1 MQKVGITHF
10 FILRI
15 RNLSLRFGFCIAFNL
30 PNKTKKVFMDKE
42 SLLRLVDSLHR
53 DKEIAKDV
61 VFQGIEAALT
71 TAARKHFKSQEMISI
86 QIDRNTGEILAKE
99 GDHTID
105 PSELGRITAQ
115 TAKQVIIQK
124 IREAERDVIYED
136 FVSRRGAIVSG
147 TVQRFEGS
155 TIIVNLGKTEG
166 VLQRSEQID
175 GEHYNTN
182 ERVRAIVF
190 DVKKIGTRVRI
201 LLSRTHPDFVRRLF
215 ELEVPEIAENTIE
228 IKALARDPG
237 HRTKIAVASS
247 DLNVDCVGACVGVR
261 GSRIKNIVDEL
272 NGEKIDIIRWSDEPE
287 VLLPN
292 ALKPAEVSGIILSSE
307 NQVATIVVPNDQLS
321 LAIGKRGQNVRLA
334 SRLTSWDIDIITE
347 SEFDERQKSGT
358 VGLAEVAESNKK
370 SSDSSNI
377 TITGSAEQIKTG
389 GEQEEV

>member
-1 MQKVGITHF
+1 MTHF

-15 RNLSLRFGFCIAFNL
+15 RNLSLGFGFCIAFNL
-30 PNKTKKVFMDKE
+30 PNKKKVFMDKE

-61 VFQGIEAALT
+61 VFQGIESALT

-228 IKALARDPG
+228 IKALVRDPG

-292 ALKPAEVSGIILSSE
+292 ALKPAEVSGIILSAE

-347 SEFDERQKSGT
+347 SEFDERQKGGT

-370 SSDSSNI
+370 SSDNSNI
-377 TITGSAEQIKTG
+377 TIAGSAEQIKTG
-389 GEQEEV
+389 GEKEEV

>member
-1 MQKVGITHF
+1 
-10 FILRI
+10 
-15 RNLSLRFGFCIAFNL
+15 
-30 PNKTKKVFMDKE
+30 MDKE

-71 TAARKHFKSQEMISI
+71 TAARKHFRSQSAISI
-86 QIDRNTGEILAKE
+86 RIDRNTGEIVAME
-99 GDHTID
+99 GDHKID

-136 FVSRRGAIVSG
+136 FISRKGSIVSG

-166 VLQRSEQID
+166 ILQKSEQIAD
-175 GEHYNTN
+175 EHYNVS
-182 ERVRAIVF
+182 ERIRAIVI
-190 DVKKIGTRVRI
+190 DVKKTGSRVRI
-201 LLSRTHPDFVRRLF
+201 LLSRAHPDFVHRLF
-215 ELEVPEIAENTIE
+215 ELEVPEIAEGTIE
-228 IKALARDPG
+228 IKALAREPG

-247 DLNVDCVGACVGVR
+247 DPNVDSVGACVGIR
-261 GSRIKNIVDEL
+261 GARIKNIVDEL

-287 VLLPN
+287 LLLPN

-307 NQVATIVVPNDQLS
+307 NKIATIVVPNDQLS

-334 SRLTSWDIDIITE
+334 SRLTFWDIDIITE
-347 SEFDERQKSGT
+347 SELEERQKPGAGGFT
-358 VGLAEVAESNKK
+358 EVTESTKI
-370 SSDSSNI
+370 SSHNI
-377 TITGSAEQIKTG
+377 NTIDEGFPESVEP
-389 GEQEEV
+389 GEEK

>member
-1 MQKVGITHF
+1 
-10 FILRI
+10 
-15 RNLSLRFGFCIAFNL
+15 
-30 PNKTKKVFMDKE
+30 MDKE

-71 TAARKHFKSQEMISI
+71 TAARKHFKSQEMVSI

-99 GDHTID
+99 GDRMID

-124 IREAERDVIYED
+124 IREAERDVIYDD
-136 FVSRRGAIVSG
+136 FISRRGVIVSG

-155 TIIVNLGKTEG
+155 AIIVNLGKTEG
-166 VLQRSEQID
+166 ILQRAEQID

-190 DVKKIGTRVRI
+190 DVKKIGIRVRI

-215 ELEVPEIAENTIE
+215 ELEVPEISEHTIE
-228 IKALARDPG
+228 IKALAREPG
-237 HRTKIAVASS
+237 HRTKIAVASG
-247 DLNVDCVGACVGVR
+247 DPNVDCVGACVGVR

-292 ALKPAEVSGIILSSE
+292 ALKPADVSGIILSSG

-347 SEFDERQKSGT
+347 SEFEERQKTSAEGFT
-358 VGLAEVAESNKK
+358 EVAEANKK
-370 SSDSSNI
+370 IADNVAAVTTESEERVQS
-377 TITGSAEQIKTG
+377 G
-389 GEQEEV
+389 GEKEEVS

>member
-10 FILRI
+10 FILRT
-15 RNLSLRFGFCIAFNL
+15 RNSSLRISFCIAFNL

-71 TAARKHFKSQEMISI
+71 TAARKHFKSQEAVSI

-136 FVSRRGAIVSG
+136 FFSRRGAIVSG

-155 TIIVNLGKTEG
+155 AIIVNLGKTEG

-190 DVKKIGTRVRI
+190 DVKKIGARVRI
-201 LLSRTHPDFVRRLF
+201 LLSRAHPDFVRRLF

-272 NGEKIDIIRWSDEPE
+272 NGEKIDIIRWCNEPE

-292 ALKPAEVSGIILSSE
+292 ALKPAEVSGIILSAE

-347 SEFDERQKSGT
+347 SEFDERQKSDA
-358 VGLAEVAESNKK
+358 VGLAEVVEANKK
-370 SSDSSNI
+370 SSDNANI
-377 TITGSAEQIKTG
+377 TITESAEQIKTG
-389 GEQEEV
+389 GEKEEV

>member
-1 MQKVGITHF
+1 MQKVGMPHF
-10 FILRI
+10 FILRT
-15 RNLSLRFGFCIAFNL
+15 RNSSLRISFCIAFNL

-71 TAARKHFKSQEMISI
+71 TAARKHFKSQEPVSI

-99 GDHTID
+99 GEHTID

-136 FVSRRGAIVSG
+136 FFSRRGDIVSG

-182 ERVRAIVF
+182 ERVRAIVY
-190 DVKKIGTRVRI
+190 DVKKIGVRVRI
-201 LLSRTHPDFVRRLF
+201 LLSRAHPDFVRRLF

-228 IKALARDPG
+228 IKTLVRDPG

-292 ALKPAEVSGIILSSE
+292 ALKPAEVSGIILSAE

-347 SEFDERQKSGT
+347 SEFDERQKSGA
-358 VGLAEVAESNKK
+358 VGLAEAAASNKK
-370 SSDSSNI
+370 SSDNVNI
-377 TITGSAEQIKTG
+377 TITESAEQIKTG
-389 GEQEEV
+389 GEKEEV